1 MASEKPI
8 IQRQTK
14 LPLKTAFDITM
25 SGMKTRF
32 WRSMITAAGVT
43 LGIAFLTMVFINS
56 LMDWPKPIR
65 IEDGY
70 VRIDGQINKNGFYG
84 AYKSVPVDTV
94 RSFGLIPEAVIQD
107 CLADNGYVDLTKVY
121 NGRYM
126 YDHSQEMI
134 DMRKEELAGLEKID
148 KKFYDTSEVDVSI
161 NKRTARKNGVP
172 EGIIKI
178 LLPKGSKSFKASQ
191 LAAEVQNTPLKIKFW
206 ERQRVKYSM
215 YKDIDK
221 QKLTDFCTKNAYS
234 VDEIIERA
242 SGLDEAT
249 ADKRDVKIVKLGL
262 DGQKNKRD
270 SVSVDQKDKNYN
282 GSKKHVE
289 TGDYIVISDITAT
302 YRSIW
307 LAVMSLLVC
316 AVGITNSMLMSV
328 TERFK
333 EIGTMKCL
341 GALDS
346 FIVTIFVLE
355 SAVMGIAASFIG
367 FIAGFIISVCS
378 NAADKGWK
386 YVFAMNPVD
395 VLQIFGLAIAAGLV
409 LTFFASIP
417 PARKAATM
425 PAAIALRSEI

>member
-1 MASEKPI
+1 
-8 IQRQTK
+8 
-14 LPLKTAFDITM
+14 
-25 SGMKTRF
+25 
-32 WRSMITAAGVT
+32 
-43 LGIAFLTMVFINS
+43 
-56 LMDWPKPIR
+56 
-65 IEDGY
+65 
-70 VRIDGQINKNGFYG
+70 
-84 AYKSVPVDTV
+84 
-94 RSFGLIPEAVIQD
+94 
-107 CLADNGYVDLTKVY
+107 
-121 NGRYM
+121 
-126 YDHSQEMI
+126 
-134 DMRKEELAGLEKID
+134 
-148 KKFYDTSEVDVSI
+148 
-161 NKRTARKNGVP
+161 
-172 EGIIKI
+172 
-178 LLPKGSKSFKASQ
+178 
-191 LAAEVQNTPLKIKFW
+191 
-206 ERQRVKYSM
+206 M

-221 QKLTDFCTKNAYS
+221 KKLTDFCTKNAKS
-234 VDEIIERA
+234 VSEIISEA

-249 ADKRDVKIVKLGL
+249 ADKRDVKIVKLGE
-262 DGQKNKRD
+262 DGAKNKRV
-270 SVSVDQKDKNYN
+270 SVSVDEKDKNYN
-282 GSKKHVE
+282 GGYLVE

-307 LAVMSLLVC
+307 LAIMSLLVC

-355 SAVMGIAASFIG
+355 SAIMGIAASFIG
-367 FIAGFIISVCS
+367 FVIGFIISVCS